1 MERRSFL
8 RNSLIFGTSIF
19 STLVFAKLSMGRQSS
34 SSSHNSTPLI
44 SNETLLAEKS
54 KLTFP
59 PVPEEDPENGRN
71 SNAHLPGTPEATPAE
86 KKAFVKEI
94 SGYALPLEKQ
104 YGVPACVITAI
115 VIFETN
121 FGRTRVA
128 YYANN
133 LFKLKYVN
141 RKKDCRDGSCENIK
155 TYQLIGQNNEFPNT
169 AIMIT
174 KKYGDDDRFVFDES
188 RRFDDRYR
196 VFNSYQESVNFL
208 VTETW
213 LKNEEYKAA
222 LDKYQTNVKSLGMN
236 KAAKQFSFD
245 LAAAGFSRLSPQ
257 AYQEGIGKAID
268 EWKLC

>member
-1 MERRSFL
+1 
-8 RNSLIFGTSIF
+8 
-19 STLVFAKLSMGRQSS
+19 
-34 SSSHNSTPLI
+34 
-44 SNETLLAEKS
+44 
-54 KLTFP
+54 
-59 PVPEEDPENGRN
+59 
-71 SNAHLPGTPEATPAE
+71 
-86 KKAFVKEI
+86 
-94 SGYALPLEKQ
+94 
-104 YGVPACVITAI
+104 VPACIITAI
-115 VIFETN
+115 AIFETN

-133 LFKLKYVN
+133 LFKLKYIN

-155 TYQLIGQNNEFPNT
+155 TYQLKGQNNELANT

-188 RRFDDRYR
+188 RRSDDRYR
-196 VFNSYQESVNFL
+196 VFKSYQESVNFL

-222 LDKYQTNVKSLGMN
+222 LDKYQTNLKSLGMN

-245 LAAAGFSRLSPQ
+245 LAQAGFSRSTPQ
-257 AYQEGIGKAID
+257 VYQEGIEKAIN